1 MHRAGRQQPFD
12 GVTELGEGAVPAVGA
27 PQDDE
32 VDVGFGDLGEDLVSK
47 EVAVPDPVALPD
59 VQAGK

>member
-1 MHRAGRQQPFD
+1 
-12 GVTELGEGAVPAVGA
+12 VPAVGA

-32 VDVGFGDLGEDLVSK
+32 VDVGFGDLGEDLVFR
-47 EVAVPDPVALPD
+47 EVAVSDSVALPD

>member
-1 MHRAGRQQPFD
+1 
-12 GVTELGEGAVPAVGA
+12 VPAVGA

-32 VDVGFGDLGEDLVSK
+32 VDVGFDDLGEDLVSR
-47 EVAVPDPVALPD
+47 EVAVSDPVALPD